1 MQPRPAH
8 PRGVSAGPRTGPGG
22 FPRGRQEAGRGAG
35 KDGGVSSVEGQYL
48 GTLGLGRVTPRAGE
62 EFPELPGLGG
72 PGNAASSL
80 LSVIPCPCPRWENKD
95 IYAAAIRSLRLRE
108 LQNVECVTAVR
119 AGLGA
124 IIPLQLLTTL
134 SPLEMELRTCGLPY
148 INLEFLKVGGRARL
162 VGACGLSS
170 VQYCVSWCSVPLM

>member
-22 FPRGRQEAGRGAG
+22 FPGGRQEAGRGAG
-35 KDGGVSSVEGQYL
+35 KDGGVSSVEGPYL

-108 LQNVECVTAVR
+108 LQNV
-119 AGLGA
+119 
-124 IIPLQLLTTL
+124 LTTL